1 MPRPVPNPPAYG
13 AAAAPAETYAA
24 FWRGMFEVS
33 SNATLWWTRKWLD
46 APKAFLAWSPA
57 RYAALAPAATA
68 AAAPKT
74 VAAIID
80 LAQAAAARAA
90 VELSDRTEQVVGI
103 AETVAEVPVSVA
115 EDAVSVATVAAE
127 ILEPQD
133 LTRLMGIGPKLAA
146 ALAERGVTRY
156 AHIAAWTADDLAEF
170 DKALDLKGRAVR
182 DAWVA
187 QAKRF
192 VSEAS

>member
-1 MPRPVPNPPAYG
+1 MPRTNALPSYG
-13 AAAAPAETYAA
+13 ALVAPAETYLA
-24 FWRGMFEVS
+24 FWRGMFQAS
-33 SNATLWWTRKWLD
+33 SSATLWWTRKWLD
-46 APKAFLAWSPA
+46 TPKAFLDWSPA

-68 AAAPKT
+68 APKT
-74 VAAIID
+74 VAAVID

-90 VELSDRTEQVVGI
+90 AELSNQAEQVVEI
-103 AETVAEVPVSVA
+103 AETAAEVPLSVA
-115 EDAVSVATVAAE
+115 EDAVSVATVVAE
-127 ILEPQD
+127 SLEPED

-156 AHIAAWTADDLAEF
+156 AQIAAWTADDLAKF
-170 DKALDLKGRAVR
+170 DKVLDLKGRAVR

-192 VSEAS
+192 TAELA

>member
-1 MPRPVPNPPAYG
+1 MPRTTTLPSYG
-13 AAAAPAETYAA
+13 ALVAPAETYLAL
-24 FWRGMFEVS
+24 WRGMFQAS

-46 APKAFLAWSPA
+46 TPKAFLDWSPM

-90 VELSDRTEQVVGI
+90 VELSDQAEQVVEI
-103 AETVAEVPVSVA
+103 AETAAEVPVSIA

-127 ILEPQD
+127 SLEPED

-156 AHIAAWTADDLAEF
+156 AQIAAWTADDLAKF

-192 VSEAS
+192 ASEAA

>member
-1 MPRPVPNPPAYG
+1 MACAEAWFDTVSVFT
-13 AAAAPAETYAA
+13 AAAPAA
-24 FWRGMFEVS
+24 
-33 SNATLWWTRKWLD
+33 
-46 APKAFLAWSPA
+46 
-57 RYAALAPAATA
+57 APAAT
-68 AAAPKT
+68 PRPI
-74 VAAIID
+74 AAIID

-90 VELSDRTEQVVGI
+90 AELSNRAEQVVEI
-103 AETVAEVPVSVA
+103 AETAAEIPVSVA
-115 EDAVSVATVAAE
+115 EDAVSVETVAAE
-127 ILEPQD
+127 SLEPED

-156 AHIAAWTADDLAEF
+156 AQIAAWTADDLAKF

-192 VSEAS
+192 AAELA

>member
-1 MPRPVPNPPAYG
+1 MPRTTTLPSYDAFV
-13 AAAAPAETYAA
+13 APAETYLAL
-24 FWRGMFEVS
+24 WRGMFRAS

-46 APKAFLAWSPA
+46 TPKAFLDWSPM
-57 RYAALAPAATA
+57 RYAALAPAVTA

-74 VAAIID
+74 AAVID

-90 VELSDRTEQVVGI
+90 AELSDQAEQVVEI
-103 AETVAEVPVSVA
+103 AETAAEVPVSIA

-127 ILEPQD
+127 SLEPED

-156 AHIAAWTADDLAEF
+156 AQIAAWTANDLAEL

-192 VSEAS
+192 ASEAA

>member
-1 MPRPVPNPPAYG
+1 MPRSLANAPAYG
-13 AAAAPAETYAA
+13 AVAAPLDTSVA
-24 FWRGMFEVS
+24 FWRGMFQL
-33 SNATLWWTRKWLD
+33 NANAALWWSRKWLA
-46 APKAFLAWSPA
+46 APKTFLAWSPM
-57 RYAALAPAATA
+57 RYAVLAPAASA
-68 AAAPKT
+68 VVAPKT

-90 VELSDRTEQVVGI
+90 AELATQATQVVEI
-103 AETVAEVPVSVA
+103 AETAAEVPVSVA
-115 EDAVSVATVAAE
+115 EDAVSIATVAAE
-127 ILEPQD
+127 VLEPED
-133 LTRLMGIGPKLAA
+133 LTRLVGVGPKLAV

-156 AHIAAWTADDLAEF
+156 AQIAGWTADDLAEV

-192 VSEAS
+192 AAEKA